1 MSEKLDQ
8 FAKEL
13 LEKTRANK
21 LEWKVY
27 RNPAGHGREEYL
39 ADVGEG
45 YRFQIWRWVS
55 GDNRTISLQLRPPDQ
70 PTTIDSTV
78 NNWPPITGYVPPQ
91 EAVSRFRLYSDLFDA
106 VRESVYGPEEALGKV
121 EELLRKIG

>member
-8 FAKEL
+8 FAQEL
-13 LEKTRANK
+13 LEKTRAHK
-21 LEWKVY
+21 LEWRVY
-27 RNPAGHGREEYL
+27 RNSAGHGREEYL

-45 YRFQIWRWVS
+45 YYFQIWRRVS
-55 GDNRTISLQLRPPDQ
+55 GDDRTISLQLRAPDQ

-78 NNWPPITGYVPPQ
+78 NNWPRMVGGVPTQ
-91 EAVSRFRLYSDLFDA
+91 EIVSRFRLYSDLFDA
-106 VRESVYGPEEALGKV
+106 VRESVYGPDETLGKV

>member
-1 MSEKLDQ
+1 MSDKLDQ
-8 FAKEL
+8 FAREL

-21 LEWKVY
+21 LEWRVY
-27 RNPAGHGREEYL
+27 RNPGGHGREEYL

-45 YRFQIWRWVS
+45 YFFQIWRWVS
-55 GDNRTISLQLRPPDQ
+55 GDNRTISLQLRAPDQ

-78 NNWPPITGYVPPQ
+78 TNWPPLTGYVPAQ
-91 EAVSRFRLYSDLFDA
+91 ETVSRFRLYSDLFDE
-106 VRESVYGPEEALGKV
+106 VRESVCGPEETLGKV